1 MHDAYNRSTSV
12 CIMSDTISVL
22 LHNAKYTIYPPV
34 FSAYYI
40 TYIFPGIVA
49 LRCDTR

>member
-1 MHDAYNRSTSV
+1 
-12 CIMSDTISVL
+12 MSDTIPVL
-22 LHNAKYTIYPPV
+22 HHNVKYTFNPPV